1 MFNVKPDSK
10 TERAQREN
18 VQEELMF
25 FLETKRPARKQSN
38 DSHPALRLEAKKASP
53 QAGSLAPVRKNPQGL
68 RTVHNEQADS

>member
-38 DSHPALRLEAKKASP
+38 DSHPALRLEAKKARP
-53 QAGSLAPVRKNPQGL
+53 QERRLAQVRQNPERHL
-68 RTVHNEQADS
+68 LSVHS